1 MGRNGSQW
9 VDEFGCFAQ
18 HRQYHDGRRAAQ
30 RGFHEMILFLGA
42 NHFHTCQHDVH
53 PTSAGTAAP
62 PVKPPH
68 VLIAGAGPV
77 GLVSALT
84 LATAGIAVTVF
95 ERNTA
100 AAEDL
105 RASTFHPPTMDM
117 LARFGITDELLP
129 QGLVAR
135 YTQQRDRKDGLIAEF
150 DMALLAGE
158 TQYPFRLQC
167 EQWKLSRVLMARLA
181 KFPHVKLI
189 FGAEVASVTQ
199 DADSVRVDVNMN
211 VDVDVDALMGASSQ
225 TQRQTQSFSGDY
237 LIGADG
243 AWSAVRLALGI
254 EFEGFTYPERFL
266 VVSTEF
272 EFTDHFPKLSYVN
285 YVSDP
290 QEWCVLLRVPTLWR
304 VLFPTLADETDEVV
318 LSDVSI
324 QARLQNLLPQNESY
338 QTVHRTLYKVHQRV
352 AKEFRRGRVILAG
365 DAAHINNPL
374 GGMGMNG
381 GVQDAFNLS
390 DKLVD
395 ILNNGASDD
404 LLDRYQRQRRSVAI
418 EYINANTARNKK
430 NIEERDPEL
439 RRKTQDELRAIAA
452 DPVAAKAYL
461 RKTSMIDA
469 LERAEAIT

>member
-1 MGRNGSQW
+1 M
-9 VDEFGCFAQ
+9 
-18 HRQYHDGRRAAQ
+18 
-30 RGFHEMILFLGA
+30 
-42 NHFHTCQHDVH
+42 
-53 PTSAGTAAP
+53 TSTQPAR
-62 PVKPPH
+62 PH

-95 ERNTA
+95 ERNTV

-135 YTQQRDRKDGLIAEF
+135 YTQQRDRQQGLIAEF

-189 FGAEVASVTQ
+189 FGAEVEAVRQ
-199 DADSVRVDVNMN
+199 DEDSVSVDV
-211 VDVDVDALMGASSQ
+211 Q
-225 TQRQTQSFSGDY
+225 TGQTFTGSY

-243 AWSAVRLALGI
+243 AWSAVRRALDI

-272 EFTDHFPKLSYVN
+272 EFADHFPKLSYVN

-290 QEWCVLLRVPTLWR
+290 EEWCVLLRVPTLWR
-304 VLFPTLADETDEVV
+304 VLFPTRTDETDESV
-318 LSDVSI
+318 LSDASI
-324 QARLQNLLPQNESY
+324 QARLQNLLPQGAPY

-430 NIEERDPEL
+430 NIEERDPAT

-452 DPVAAKAYL
+452 DPVAAKDYL

-469 LERAEAIT
+469 LERAAAII

>member
-1 MGRNGSQW
+1 MDSTPSQT
-9 VDEFGCFAQ
+9 V
-18 HRQYHDGRRAAQ
+18 
-30 RGFHEMILFLGA
+30 
-42 NHFHTCQHDVH
+42 
-53 PTSAGTAAP
+53 AP
-62 PVKPPH
+62 PVKAPH
-68 VLIAGAGPV
+68 VLVAGAGPV

-95 ERNTA
+95 ERNTQ

-150 DMALLAGE
+150 DMALLADD
-158 TQYPFRLQC
+158 TAYPFRLQC

-181 KFPHVKLI
+181 EFPHVKLI
-189 FGAEVASVTQ
+189 FGAEVAAVTQ
-199 DADSVRVDVNMN
+199 NTDSVRIDVR
-211 VDVDVDALMGASSQ
+211 MGAS
-225 TQRQTQSFSGDY
+225 RQTERFTGDY

-243 AWSAVRLALGI
+243 AWSAVRQALGI

-266 VVSTEF
+266 VISTEF
-272 EFTDHFPKLSYVN
+272 EFADHFPKLSYVN

-304 VLFPTLADETDEVV
+304 VLFPTRTDETDDAV
-318 LSDVSI
+318 LSDASI
-324 QARLQNLLPQNESY
+324 QARLQNLLPQSQLY

-395 ILNNGASDD
+395 ILTNGASDT

-430 NIEERDPEL
+430 NIEERDPEA

-452 DPVAAKAYL
+452 DPAAAKAYL

-469 LERAEAIT
+469 LERAEAIE